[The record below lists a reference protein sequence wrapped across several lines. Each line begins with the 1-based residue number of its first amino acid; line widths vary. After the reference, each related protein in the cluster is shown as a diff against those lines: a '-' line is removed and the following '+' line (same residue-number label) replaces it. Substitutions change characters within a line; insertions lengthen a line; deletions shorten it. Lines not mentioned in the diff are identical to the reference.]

1 MSRVPWLGRLIA
13 LVAVGLAACAPTA
26 PAGPSTTAPTPGS
39 AAAPATPAAPAE
51 ISFTDATGARL
62 TFTRRVERVVCLA
75 GPCQDMLF
83 ELGLMPVAAR
93 GIAKERKYLLDLF
106 DQYDKVPPIAGSFA
120 EPNLEDIA
128 KAQPDLVIGIG
139 GQVALREAL
148 RPFAPLWI
156 VGPRSYRDAFENLRL
171 LGRITGREAQ
181 AEAAIRK
188 TENKIADYRARA
200 TRNERP
206 IVLKMWGT
214 GQLFGI
220 DPIESVYGSV
230 LAEVTNYPWR
240 TPPNTPDAGGGDGR
254 IAYSLEE
261 ILRVNPDVLV
271 IADFDAAFGGP
282 PFTNQFKDNPIW
294 AQITAVKTERILMGN
309 VTTYLNTRG
318 TRAFRLMLDEVMPFV
333 YPTIFPQP
341 LPDRER

>member
-1 MSRVPWLGRLIA
+1 
-13 LVAVGLAACAPTA
+13 
-26 PAGPSTTAPTPGS
+26 
-39 AAAPATPAAPAE
+39 
-51 ISFTDATGARL
+51 
-62 TFTRRVERVVCLA
+62 
-75 GPCQDMLF
+75 MLF
-83 ELGLMPVAAR
+83 ELGMMPVAAR

-106 DQYDKVPPIAGSFA
+106 DQYDRVPAISGSFL

-139 GQVALREAL
+139 GQVAAREAL

-156 VGPRSYRDAFENLRL
+156 VGARSYREAFENLRV
-171 LGRITGREAQ
+171 LGRLTGREAQ

-188 TENKIADYRARA
+188 TENKLADYRARA
-200 TRNERP
+200 PRNERP

-214 GQLFGI
+214 GQTFGI
-220 DPIESVYGSV
+220 DPVESVYGSV

-271 IADFDAAFGGP
+271 IADFDAGFGGP
-282 PFTNQFKDNPIW
+282 PFSNQFRDNPIW
-294 AQITAVKTERILMGN
+294 AQITAVKNNQILMGN

-318 TRAFRLMLDEVMPFV
+318 TRAFRLMLDEVMPFA
-333 YPTIFPQP
+333 YPSIFPQP